1 MRNFFIGF
9 ILLFLTA
16 CAPAV
21 SSETTSFVQTSTNI
35 ELNLNDKSVMYI
47 NGIIGQEHE
56 NKICK
61 NLKKYENNICKNR
74 SEIKYLVLDSPGGEM
89 QIAYNIAL
97 MVRFSDIITVIPK
110 NGVCESACT
119 VIFQAA
125 KERYASK
132 SSSLMYHG
140 VRIDEKVMEAYFKE
154 CSIVTNTCMIMFNA
168 LKTLVKNE
176 TLKMFQVLEDYGLKH
191 DVFLLLI
198 KQPVDPNWLR
208 TGNLTGYSEI
218 RFTAEESMQHNAVT
232 HIRE

>member
-16 CAPAV
+16 CVPAV
-21 SSETTSFVQTSTNI
+21 SSETVSLDRISANPTLSLNNEEVALITYNI
-35 ELNLNDKSVMYI
+35 GREQEDYI
-47 NGIIGQEHE
+47 R
-56 NKICK
+56 K
-61 NLKKYENNICKNR
+61 NLSK
-74 SEIKYLVLDSPGGEM
+74 IKYLILNSPGGDM
-89 QIAYNIAL
+89 QFAYNIAL
-97 MVRFSDIITVIPK
+97 MVKYSNIITIIPK

-119 VIFQAA
+119 IIFQAA
-125 KERYASK
+125 KERHASK

-140 VRIDEKVMEAYFKE
+140 VSIDIKVMDAYFKE
-154 CSIVTNTCMIMFNA
+154 CPSVTKQCLQVFNR
-168 LKTLVKNE
+168 LKDLVKQE
-176 TLKMFQVLEDYGLKH
+176 TIRMYHVLEDYGLKH

-232 HIRE
+232 HIKEYDIRE